1 MSSLSLEDLWRGTCF
16 CYWIPQLHTVGCCQE
31 GRVSCIQTKG
41 TFVHSMWESIP
52 RWNML
57 SLVCW
62 YIYSS
67 VKWKESVTFERGK
80 KRPKSFL
87 VLVLAFLMIYEK
99 SQYFGHLMSWLIG
112 KDPDAGKGRRR
123 GWQKMRRLNG
133 VTDSMDMNLSKLQ
146 ETVKDKDAWSA
157 AVHGVA
163 KSQMWQRLNNNNDKK
178 SLSRVS
184 WSTDS

>member
-163 KSQMWQRLNNNNDKK
+163 KSQMWHRNWATTVMKSDLSNDT
-178 SLSRVS
+178 R
-184 WSTDS
+184 D